1 MNFHRP
7 FGVYGILVGDGKL
20 LVIHKG
26 GGPYKNRWD
35 LPGGNLEERESLV
48 EALQREFVEETGLQI
63 EVLSQVGAFDFLIE
77 TDWRQGTL
85 VHHIAI
91 LYLVKTLGGSI
102 SVPEKFDGQ
111 DSLGA
116 SWVSLENMLESNA
129 SPIVLKAKECLSS
142 HSDNLEVITYR
153 DWKVKL

>member
-7 FGVYGILVGDGKL
+7 FGVYGILVNEGKL
-20 LVIHKG
+20 MVIHKG

-35 LPGGNLEERESLV
+35 LPGGNLEERETLL
-48 EALQREFVEETGLQI
+48 EALHREFIEETGLQI

-85 VHHIAI
+85 VHHIGI
-91 LYLVKTLGGSI
+91 LYLVKAVGGSI
-102 SVPEKFDGQ
+102 CIPEKFDGQ

-116 SWVSLENMLESNA
+116 AWVSLEDMLESNA
-129 SPIVLKAKECLSS
+129 SPLVLKAKECLSS
-142 HSDNLEVITYR
+142 HINSLEATTYR
-153 DWKVKL
+153 EWKVKL